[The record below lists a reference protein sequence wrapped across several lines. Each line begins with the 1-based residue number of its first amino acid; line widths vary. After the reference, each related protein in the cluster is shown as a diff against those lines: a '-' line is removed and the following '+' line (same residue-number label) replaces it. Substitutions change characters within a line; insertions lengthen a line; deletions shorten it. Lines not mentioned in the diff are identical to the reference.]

1 MKRILIVF
9 LLLLSV
15 VELYA
20 QIINADAR
28 VEEYLPLIRNKKVAV
43 VCNHTSVVGNK
54 HILQIL
60 LENNIDIAKA
70 FTPEHGLNGIN
81 EAGALVNDSTIKI
94 KNKTI
99 NVISLYGKNKK
110 PTKQQMKGVE
120 VVLFDLQDV
129 GCRFYTYIST
139 LEYVMQSCLEN
150 NILIVVL
157 DRPNPNNYVDGSV
170 LKTEYKSFV
179 GMQPIPICYG
189 LTIGEY
195 ATMINSEHW
204 INDSL
209 MANLVV
215 VPLLNYKRSD
225 EVILPISPSPN
236 LRTAE
241 AIRNYP
247 TLCLF
252 EGTSLSVGRG
262 TPTPFEKVG
271 YKDKN
276 TKQMT
281 WIFPNI
287 KEMKIDLTFII
298 DVYKNYKGEKK
309 FFNSFFDK
317 LAGTSLLKKQIEEGL
332 DEKTIRA
339 TWQKDLENYLL
350 IRNKYLI
357 YPN

>member
-1 MKRILIVF
+1 MKRIFVVF
-9 LLLLSV
+9 CFFLSAF
-15 VELYA
+15 ELYA

-28 VEEYLPLIRNKKVAV
+28 TKEYLPLIENKKVAV
-43 VCNHTSVVGNK
+43 VCNHTSVVGDK

-60 LENNIDIAKA
+60 SENKVDIAKA
-70 FTPEHGLNGIN
+70 FTPEHGLNGIS

-94 KNKTI
+94 ENKTI
-99 NVISLYGKNKK
+99 KVVSLYGKNKK
-110 PTKQQMKGVE
+110 PTKQQMKDID

-150 NILIVVL
+150 NILIIVL
-157 DRPNPNNYVDGSV
+157 DRPNPNNYVDGPV
-170 LKTEYKSFV
+170 LQNEYKSFV

-195 ATMINSEHW
+195 ADMINSEHW
-204 INDSL
+204 LNDSL
-209 MANLVV
+209 KANLVII
-215 VPLLNYKRSD
+215 PLLNYKRSN

-236 LRTAE
+236 LRTKE

-252 EGTSLSVGRG
+252 EGTSLSVGRN
-262 TPTPFEKVG
+262 TQTPFEKIG
-271 YKDKN
+271 YTDKT
-276 TKQMT
+276 TKQMS

-287 KEMKIDLTFII
+287 KEKKIDLSFIVN
-298 DVYKNYKGEKK
+298 VYEQYNGDKK

-317 LAGTSLLKKQIEEGL
+317 LAGNSLLRKQIEKKL
-332 DEKTIRA
+332 DEQAIRKT
-339 TWQKDLENYLL
+339 WEKDLENYLL

-357 YPN
+357 YPD